1 MRLKFQLFLMKGNT
15 MKNINPTH
23 TQAWKFLEAHKAEL
37 SNTTIQDLFKQEKNR
52 FDDYSLTFNNQ
63 ILVDFSKNNIN
74 QTTLSHLRQLAQEC
88 ALDSAKETMFT
99 GEKINHTENRAVL
112 HTALRN
118 RTNTPVL
125 VDGKDVMPEVNAVL
139 AKMKDFCQ
147 RIISGEWKGYT
158 GKAISDVVNIGIG
171 GSDLGPYMVTEA
183 LRPYKNHLNMHFVS
197 NVDGTH
203 IAETLKKVN
212 PQTTLFLV
220 ASKTFTTQETMTNA
234 QSARDWLLKAAKN
247 ESAVAKHFAA
257 LSTNAK
263 DVEKFGIDT
272 NNMFEFWDWVGGRY
286 SLWSAI
292 GLSIALSIGFEN
304 FEELLNGAHEMD
316 KHFRSAPIEQNI
328 PTTLALVGL
337 WNTNFLGAQTEAI
350 LPYDQYLHRFAAYFQ
365 QGNMESNGK
374 YVDRDG
380 NVINNYQ
387 TGPIIWGEPGTNGQ
401 HAFYQLIHQGTTLIP
416 CDFIAPAQSHNPLAD
431 HHNKLLSNF
440 FAQTEALA
448 FGKTKEEVEAEFVK
462 AGKSLD
468 DVKNIVPFKVFTG
481 NKPTNS
487 ILVQKITPFTL
498 GALIAMYE
506 HKIFVQGVIFNI
518 FSFDQ
523 WGVELGKQLA
533 NRILPE
539 LTDSEKVASHDSST
553 NGLINQFKAWR

>member
-1 MRLKFQLFLMKGNT
+1 

-23 TQAWKFLEAHKAEL
+23 TQAWKALEAHKAEL

-52 FDDYSLTFNNQ
+52 FDDYSLTFNDQ

-88 ALDSAKETMFT
+88 ALDSAKEAMFT
-99 GEKINHTENRAVL
+99 GKKINRTENRAVL

-118 RTNTPVL
+118 RANTPVL

-212 PQTTLFLV
+212 PETTLFLV

-304 FEELLNGAHEMD
+304 FEALLNGAHEMD
-316 KHFRSAPIEQNI
+316 KHFRSAPIEKNI

-337 WNTNFLGAQTEAI
+337 WNSNFLGAQTEAI

-416 CDFIAPAQSHNPLAD
+416 CDFIAPAQTHNPLAD

-448 FGKTKEEVEAEFVK
+448 FGKTKEEVEAEFIK

>member
-1 MRLKFQLFLMKGNT
+1 TTTNAWKALQQHHKTQSAVTIQQLF
-15 MKNINPTH
+15 
-23 TQAWKFLEAHKAEL
+23 A
-37 SNTTIQDLFKQEKNR
+37 QEKDR
-52 FDDYSLTFNNQ
+52 FTDYSLSFNNEV
-63 ILVDFSKNNIN
+63 LVDFSKNNV
-74 QTTLSHLRQLAQEC
+74 TKETLGLLRQLAQEC
-88 ALDSAKETMFT
+88 ALSEAVDAMFS
-99 GEKINHTENRAVL
+99 GAKINKTEDRAVL

-118 RTNTPVL
+118 RSNSPVL

-139 AKMKDFCQ
+139 AKMKDFCH
-147 RIISGEWKGYT
+147 RVISGEWKGYT
-158 GKAISDVVNIGIG
+158 GKAITDVVNIGIG

-183 LRPYKNHLNMHFVS
+183 LRPYKNHLNLHFVS

-212 PQTTLFLV
+212 PETTLFLV

-234 QSARDWLLKAAKN
+234 HSARNWFLTTAKD
-247 ESAVAKHFAA
+247 ESHVAKHFAA
-257 LSTNAK
+257 LSTNSKA
-263 DVEKFGIDT
+263 VAEFGIDT

-292 GLSIALSIGFEN
+292 GLSIALSIGFEH
-304 FEELLNGAHEMD
+304 FEALLAGAHEMD
-316 KHFRSAPIEQNI
+316 KHFRTAPIEQNI
-328 PTTLALVGL
+328 PTTLALIGL

-374 YVDRDG
+374 YVDRNG
-380 NVINNYQ
+380 EVIDNYQ

-416 CDFIAPAQSHNPLAD
+416 CDFIAPAQTHNPLAD
-431 HHNKLLSNF
+431 HHEKLLSNF

-468 DVKNIVPFKVFTG
+468 EVKEVVPFKVFTG

-506 HKIFVQGVIFNI
+506 HKIFVQGVMFNI
-518 FSFDQ
+518 YSFDQ

-539 LTDSEKVASHDSST
+539 LANRETITTHDSST
-553 NGLINQFKAWR
+553 NGLINQYKQWR

>member
-1 MRLKFQLFLMKGNT
+1 

-23 TQAWKFLEAHKAEL
+23 TQAWKALEAHKAEL

-88 ALDSAKETMFT
+88 ALDSAKEAMFT
-99 GEKINHTENRAVL
+99 GKKINRTENRAVL

-118 RTNTPVL
+118 RANTPVL

-212 PQTTLFLV
+212 PETTLFLV

-416 CDFIAPAQSHNPLAD
+416 CDFMAPAQTHNPLAD

-448 FGKTKEEVEAEFVK
+448 FGKTKEEVEAEFIK